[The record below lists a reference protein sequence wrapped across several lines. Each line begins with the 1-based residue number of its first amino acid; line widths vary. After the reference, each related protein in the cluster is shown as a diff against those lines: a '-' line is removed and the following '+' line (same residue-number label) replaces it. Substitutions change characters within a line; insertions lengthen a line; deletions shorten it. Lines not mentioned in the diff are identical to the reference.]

1 MKTPLRCVFPSIAVA
16 VLCTGS
22 ALLAAAQPASPS
34 QARDIVIGATVA
46 ERREAARALVPL
58 LKDVKA
64 HAEPGLTVS
73 PGGAPD
79 SPLTGHPST
88 LFAFTLSRRQARV
101 DGRVLEAMDELLAW
115 NIGGPATGE
124 PEALFDRWLAE
135 LAAQSTAALA
145 LDGGGLCDVHCVV
158 DRMTTLNETWGSSPR
173 GRGDN
178 RDEALLEAL
187 TSAVTGPK

>member
-1 MKTPLRCVFPSIAVA
+1 MKTPLSLVVTLGVAALGAV
-16 VLCTGS
+16 TPPP
-22 ALLAAAQPASPS
+22 AAAQPAPQS
-34 QARDIVIGATVA
+34 QAREIVIGATVA

-73 PGGAPD
+73 PGGAPP
-79 SPLTGHPST
+79 SPLTGQPST
-88 LFAFTLSRRQARV
+88 LFAFTISRRQARV
-101 DGRVLEAMDELLAW
+101 DGRVLEAMDQLLAW

-124 PEALFDRWLAE
+124 PEALFDRWLEE
-135 LAAQSTAALA
+135 LAAQATAAMA
-145 LDGGGLCDVHCVV
+145 LSGGGLCDVRCVV
-158 DRMTTLNETWGSSPR
+158 DRMTRLNETWGNSPR

-187 TSAVTGPK
+187 TTVVTGEK

>member
-1 MKTPLRCVFPSIAVA
+1 MTTPLSLVVTLGIAALGA
-16 VLCTGS
+16 VTPPP
-22 ALLAAAQPASPS
+22 AAAQPASQS
-34 QARDIVIGATVA
+34 QAREIVIGATVA

-73 PGGAPD
+73 PGGAPP
-79 SPLTGHPST
+79 SPLTGQPST
-88 LFAFTLSRRQARV
+88 LFAFTISRRQARV
-101 DGRVLEAMDELLAW
+101 DGRVLEAMDQLLTW

-124 PEALFDRWLAE
+124 PEALFDRWLEE
-135 LAAQSTAALA
+135 LAAQSTAAMA
-145 LDGGGLCDVHCVV
+145 LSGGGLCDVRCVV
-158 DRMTTLNETWGSSPR
+158 DRMTRLNETWGSSPR

-187 TSAVTGPK
+187 TTAVTGPK